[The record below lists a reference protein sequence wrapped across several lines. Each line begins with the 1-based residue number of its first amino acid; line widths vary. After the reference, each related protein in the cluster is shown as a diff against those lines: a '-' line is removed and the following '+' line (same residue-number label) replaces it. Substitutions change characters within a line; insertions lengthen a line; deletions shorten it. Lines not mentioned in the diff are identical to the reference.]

1 MASTPVAQV
10 LLNALILFQ
19 QQTEQSHRYK
29 DVMKKTAFAVVL
41 AALGFSAHAAV
52 ISFDAPLIL
61 ETTEINQ
68 NLSLSKFDS
77 GLGTLESVTVEFF
90 GRGVS
95 RATIRNSAVNPQ
107 NVRFSSVLDLL
118 FTGPL
123 HDTISIELFNTNTF
137 VNIASGNTLDLG
149 WADFS
154 ESALLSVNAT
164 SFANYIGSDQLAF
177 NCTSIV
183 GQSTIGGGGNIAV
196 TQSTQAGCG
205 AKVTYTYSANTPAP
219 NPVPEPASLALLG
232 LGLAG
237 IAGLRRKK
245 G

>member
-1 MASTPVAQV
+1 MACTPLAHV
-10 LLNALILFQ
+10 LLIALVLSQ

-41 AALGFSAHAAV
+41 AALGFSANAAV
-52 ISFDAPLIL
+52 ISFDAPLNL

-68 NLSLSKFDS
+68 NLSLNKFDS
-77 GLGTLESVTVEFF
+77 GLGTLDSITVEFF

-95 RATIRNSAVNPQ
+95 SSSIKNTAANAQ
-107 NVRFSSVLDLL
+107 NFRFSSVLDLL

-123 HDTISIELFNTNTF
+123 LDNISIELFNTNGV
-137 VNIASGNTLDLG
+137 VNIAANTTLDLG
-149 WADFS
+149 SVDI
-154 ESALLSVNAT
+154 SASSFLNVGST
-164 SFANYIGSDQLAF
+164 SFANYIGADPVNFRCESLVSNF
-177 NCTSIV
+177 T
-183 GQSTIGGGGNIAV
+183 GGGGGNVVV

-205 AKVTYTYSANTPAP
+205 AKVTYTYTAN

-245 G
+245 A